1 MKRVIGK
8 IRHATARNVL
18 RRMAET
24 KLGEGETPHS
34 AGRWAFLIGAGT
46 FATTLAQ
53 SSDLALPLRNL
64 LTEELKEPLRATSL
78 FFAIVAVPWYF
89 KIVVGLL
96 SDSIPLFGTRR
107 RHYLLV
113 SATLAGALWLSA
125 GYIPRSYLSLL
136 ATFFAME
143 AMLVVGSTIVGGLLV
158 EAGQRLGAAGQLV
171 AARIFVETTCTIIAG
186 PVAGALAGVP
196 FSMAAAVGGLIA
208 FSMAPIVFILLK
220 EPATATYE
228 VSAIADV
235 YRELRGILGSR
246 ALWEAAVFLL
256 IAAVPQA
263 FPTVLWD
270 YQKHVLKF
278 DDMTIGYLLAAEGAG
293 GVLASIVYRWVYARL
308 RLRYLLAIGILCSA
322 FGSIGYLFYRSVP
335 TAIAIDTA
343 NGFLTTL
350 WVLAMMET
358 AVWVTPRRAAAAG
371 FALLMSAVNVGAAIG
386 DVLASSLVDG
396 RVVGFAGIVVLYSGA
411 TVVILAIVPLLPGA
425 FFTRR
430 GG

>member
-1 MKRVIGK
+1 
-8 IRHATARNVL
+8 
-18 RRMAET
+18 MAET

-34 AGRWAFLIGAGT
+34 AGRWAFLIGAGI

-53 SSDLALPLRNL
+53 SSDLALPLRNM
-64 LTEELKEPLRATSL
+64 LTEELKEPLRAISL

-125 GYIPRSYLSLL
+125 GYISRSYLALL

-158 EAGQRLGAAGQLV
+158 EAGQRLGAAGRLV

-220 EPATATYE
+220 EPTTATYE

-235 YRELRGILGSR
+235 YHELRGILGSR

-270 YQKHVLKF
+270 FQKHVLKF

-293 GVLASIVYRWVYARL
+293 GVLASIVYGWVYPRL
-308 RLRYLLAIGILCSA
+308 RLRYLLAMGILCSA

-371 FALLMSAVNVGAAIG
+371 FALLMSAVNIGAAIG
-386 DVLASSLVDG
+386 DVLASSLVDW
-396 RVVGFAGIVVLYSGA
+396 RVVSFAGIAVLYSGA